1 MTAER
6 YTERWM
12 PGSGPASAGGAPA
25 ICAVCRSRLPY
36 MRTTV
41 SSKPLPGLETWA
53 DRVVLLA
60 ACRYEGPVPA
70 AVARLKFS
78 GGVDCIPAFGAL
90 MCEALDRAGQ
100 SGAIDAVL
108 GIPLHAARLRTRGF
122 DQGKELAAAVSGRL
136 TIPDR
141 SSMLKRVRETSRQSE
156 LSDPADRLANVAR
169 AFEVCGSLNGEHL
182 LLVDDVLTSGATVA
196 SAAGVLLT
204 AGAGAVTVL
213 TAAAAG
219 PSDPS

>member
-1 MTAER
+1 MQSLLFLPKK
-6 YTERWM
+6 YTQH
-12 PGSGPASAGGAPA
+12 
-25 ICAVCRSRLPY
+25 C
-36 MRTTV
+36 
-41 SSKPLPGLETWA
+41 
-53 DRVVLLA
+53 
-60 ACRYEGPVPA
+60 
-70 AVARLKFS
+70 
-78 GGVDCIPAFGAL
+78 
-90 MCEALDRAGQ
+90 
-100 SGAIDAVL
+100 
-108 GIPLHAARLRTRGF
+108 TRGF